1 MGQILSVIVCCIKKC
16 LFREDQQG
24 RSKDPDNH
32 CSLLIS
38 TPKCLFLDPLS
49 NTCETETDS
58 SFKLLQNVTTTST
71 CIDTGEANRQ
81 DSAYVLE
88 VGNLEPIFTPEI
100 LDPLSDSET
109 GKYSSFK
116 LHQNVTTTST
126 CIDIVEENWW
136 QDSAHVLD
144 VDNWEEEEEETQ
156 WVKFFPSLSAAAAL
170 KNVCSVKTSREDH
183 KNPDNHCSLLISTP
197 KCLFLDPLSNACENE
212 TDSSFKLL
220 QNVTTTSTCIDT
232 GKANRQDSA
241 YVLEVGNLEPIF
253 TPEILGPLRDSETE
267 TYSSFKLHQNVTTTS
282 TCIDIVEEKWWQHSA
297 HVLDVD
303 NWEEREVG
311 APQIRWIRYYCSSHK
326 MLLVG
331 EGDFSFSACLA
342 KAFGSATNMV
352 ATSLDSR
359 GFLFRNY
366 KKAMANIDE
375 LRKMGC
381 MVLHGVDATKM
392 ANHCSLQGIKFD
404 RVIYNFP
411 HAGFCTGE
419 SGKSQTGRN
428 QLLISLFFKNA
439 KEMIYENGEIHV
451 THKSNGFF
459 LGWNLQGL
467 ASAVGLR
474 LIQEV
479 PFNFTDYPGYRTK
492 YGFGGDKNFN
502 CNPSK
507 TYKFGLFPVI
517 YR

>member
-1 MGQILSVIVCCIKKC
+1 MGQILSIIVCCIKKC

-49 NTCETETDS
+49 NACETETDS

-71 CIDTGEANRQ
+71 CVDTGEANRQ
-81 DSAYVLE
+81 DSAFVLE

-109 GKYSSFK
+109 EKYSSFK
-116 LHQNVTTTST
+116 LHQNVTIAST
-126 CIDIVEENWW
+126 CIDIVEENWR
-136 QDSAHVLD
+136 
-144 VDNWEEEEEETQ
+144 N
-156 WVKFFPSLSAAAAL
+156 
-170 KNVCSVKTSREDH
+170 
-183 KNPDNHCSLLISTP
+183 
-197 KCLFLDPLSNACENE
+197 
-212 TDSSFKLL
+212 
-220 QNVTTTSTCIDT
+220 
-232 GKANRQDSA
+232 
-241 YVLEVGNLEPIF
+241 
-253 TPEILGPLRDSETE
+253 
-267 TYSSFKLHQNVTTTS
+267 
-282 TCIDIVEEKWWQHSA
+282 SA

-366 KKAMANIDE
+366 KNAMANIDE
-375 LRKMGC
+375 LRTRGC
-381 MVLHGVDATKM
+381 MVLHGVDATEM
-392 ANHCSLQGIKFD
+392 ANNCSLPGLKFD

-411 HAGFCTGE
+411 HAGFRTGE
-419 SGKSQTGRN
+419 SGQSQRGRN

-467 ASAVGLR
+467 AAAVGLR

-479 PFNFTDYPGYRTK
+479 PFNLTDYPGYGTK
-492 YGFGGDKNFN
+492 YGFGGDKNFD

-507 TYKFGLFPVI
+507 TYKFGLYPAYTHLMSKRRRRRRKRKGQVN
-517 YR
+517 